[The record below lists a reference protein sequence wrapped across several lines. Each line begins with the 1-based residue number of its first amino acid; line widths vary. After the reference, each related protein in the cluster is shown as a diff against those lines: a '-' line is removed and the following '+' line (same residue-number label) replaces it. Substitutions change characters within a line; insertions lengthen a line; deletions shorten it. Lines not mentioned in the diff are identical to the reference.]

1 MAIIEISNLRKAF
14 GSQEVLKDINLRV
27 EEGEVICLIG
37 SSGSGKSTLLRC
49 INLLEQPDG
58 GSILFNDVDILSR
71 KVNLNKLRTEI
82 GMVFQSFNLF
92 KNLTVLGN
100 LMLAPVKVLKVKKEE
115 ARVRA
120 LENLRKVGMEEFAE
134 RSPETLS
141 GGQNQRVAI
150 ARALAMNPKL
160 LLFDEPTSALDPE
173 MVGEVLEVMKELAAS
188 GMTMIVVTHEMSFA
202 REVASRVIFMDQG
215 IILEVGAPEEILKNP
230 KEARTQEFLKRI
242 LKA

>member
-115 ARVRA
+115 ARARA

-141 GGQNQRVAI
+141 GGQKQRVAI

-215 IILEVGAPEEILKNP
+215 IILEEGAPEEILKNP
-230 KEARTQEFLKRI
+230 RETRTQEFLKRI

>member
-141 GGQNQRVAI
+141 GGQKQRVAI

-173 MVGEVLEVMKELAAS
+173 MVGEVFEVMKELAAS

-215 IILEVGAPEEILKNP
+215 IILEEGAPEEILKNP

>member
-134 RSPETLS
+134 RSPEALS
-141 GGQNQRVAI
+141 GGQKQRVAI

-215 IILEVGAPEEILKNP
+215 IILEEGAPEEILKNP
-230 KEARTQEFLKRI
+230 RETRTQEFLKRI